1 MINDIIKE
9 EDEEEKNISEKDS
22 SIQYANINRSIKSE
36 SEEENDFEQIN
47 NNDNNIEM
55 YSDDS
60 LSKYTED
67 IFPKIYSKHNK
78 KLEARKTR
86 TLILSSNLNLN
97 EKDEEKRTILHRA
110 CLQLKLSI
118 IKDLI
123 PKLTTKYVNQ
133 LDKYGNSPLILACKY
148 NTEKETNERE
158 KILEILLKNGADV
171 HCIEPINGWTALHWC
186 CFNGD
191 LNCVKILINFGS
203 NFFLP
208 SKYGFFT
215 IDLAGRKLFY
225 ELVSFLL
232 KTAINFLQKIGDYE
246 LLDIDNLISEDLIIS
261 SKNNLFIDNESTER
275 DNDDKNLNIIKL
287 KSHQIENKNNNDIN
301 DNNIEYKFNN
311 KKAHSSKIKS
321 LKLSIL
327 TNVSDLS
334 KINQTIYLRLFTEH
348 CLYWACYFNYNE
360 KIINMFLSLYN
371 ARPAFP
377 LFSLDN
383 KTSLHAACIQ
393 GSFIPFQLLYKT
405 NEIKRK
411 VKEEQDLKS
420 EKTVP
425 VTLES
430 NEYNNYKCISY
441 PNEFNYYKKKFLD
454 SKHFNTL
461 SSEFQN
467 YLKKYFFELVYPK
480 TLIEKL
486 SLSQIFDNDKNTPIT
501 LACKYNNQ
509 NFIKKLKESNL
520 IDNIHDELK
529 PDNNLGYSGYYYLK
543 NSSFKKSFLEE
554 IGKSSYSIPQ
564 VVLEL
569 YKNKKTKSS
578 INLIMKIALN
588 EGLIVS
594 LMESIDSSR
603 VYLLVDITEEFF
615 YKQAEIE
622 KIEIKLL
629 DKNLLLKFENN
640 KNFID
645 IIEPFFSRHYQYII
659 IKCISNCLDTEM
671 LKNQKI
677 LKQIFLT
684 HIPNI
689 TSKIYNTIIKHPF
702 YALNPLCYFFDY
714 FFENKNCTYSYIKLL
729 HAYFGESISMF
740 YAFYAFLTNMY
751 IPLAI
756 ASISYC
762 IVYGKDLFTA
772 QDIYPSFFIIFII
785 WNIVILIKWRRKC
798 NEIQEKWGL
807 KVSSDSQIIRPEF
820 HGDEYYTDLDA
831 PLEKHVSKYDSF
843 ISFFITLPFIILLL
857 GADILVFYLTTKW
870 EDKVKEN
877 EKFWYRY
884 VPSIVRSLALVIVA
898 KIYDMIAVYSTRLE
912 NRKQEDIYEMVMG
925 FKVFIF
931 RLISDFTAVIYSAIV
946 TRDIYRLKTLLYT
959 HICIKYVSEIGSRF
973 FYPLIWNYFFKKIYF
988 KKVLSRTKL
997 YPIKSAEAKYE
1008 PNINNINNNINNISS
1023 PKENQIN
1030 NKEIE
1035 INNDPNLLNIN
1046 TKNQPSISDRTDR
1059 YFKSEDNQIQNQ
1071 SDSDKNVQRL
1081 KTITEILKTH
1091 ELYNRISIISDK
1103 NKNSKKEEFDI
1114 NPDFI
1119 EIQKIFVSK
1128 AAIYYD
1134 YADVL
1139 ITHVLISLFAIII
1152 PFAPLI
1158 CFVFQIISQNARL
1171 YIDIFHLK
1179 RPTPLSCK
1187 NIKTWIQILKINN
1200 VIMSFTNCFLYYFY
1214 GTANFFVEQKTANKI
1229 EIIIFSVEESFFGI
1243 ICAEHLF
1250 IMINFLAQKLISDI
1264 PAWVKKEKEDLIG
1277 YYQIMS
1283 SDKKKKQNLE
1293 LELKI
1298 EKYKNNIK
1306 KLNQEK
1312 KIQNEKMNSFEK
1324 NLNIILKQ
1332 ISLNQKKI
1340 EEYDEAFDEIKKNQI
1355 EKNNNN
1361 TTDENNKMKIY
1372 NKPKIKKLLENKIE
1386 KYNDEQLEK
1395 FDTEKILTTSISQQE
1410 KNDNIN
1416 IFLSTKKIKKNI
1428 NIKLDKTLE
1437 KAIKEILNQNKITL
1451 LTSESEETNIDIIEV
1466 YFDFSLK
1473 KIFDAIEKIIF
1484 QKKFEFFLKNNRSGI
1499 VLCTTCSK
1507 NKGYFICEECSDVL
1521 CSICKENHDKNEFW
1535 QNHTMSVLNL
1545 QLKNN
1550 LIGRDIIYGMSQTSQ
1565 NFIKGEKFFFP
1576 VSTYQNYGY
1585 TNLQKIFDIFYK
1597 YYITYNGINQNNSLN
1612 LKEYMQYRLEHF
1624 TKIEGVPEQAFKY
1637 DLENIIDNCEFNLT
1651 EIFFINRICFKSF
1664 KYFGAKV
1671 TIDIIFEPLKKLQ
1684 NGEFDEKLKILL
1696 NILDIYD
1703 NKIIIKEEMDKF
1715 LTACLYQNYAN
1726 DLSQDKIIENLYP
1739 MEAKFVEYNALYSSI
1754 IYKKNIYQVFYFLL
1768 QCENKEENSD
1778 EE

>member
-9 EDEEEKNISEKDS
+9 EDDEEEKNISENDS
-22 SIQYANINRSIKSE
+22 SIQFRNINKSLNLE
-36 SEEENDFEQIN
+36 SDEENEIEQIN
-47 NNDNNIEM
+47 NNNNNIEI

-60 LSKYTED
+60 LSQYTED
-67 IFPKIYSKHNK
+67 ILPKIYSKHDKYLEIK
-78 KLEARKTR
+78 KTK
-86 TLILSSNLNLN
+86 TLIFSSNLNLN

-118 IKDLI
+118 VKDLI
-123 PKLTTKYVNQ
+123 PKLTPKYVNQ
-133 LDKYGNSPLILACKY
+133 LDKYGNTPLILACKY
-148 NTEKETNERE
+148 NTEKEINERE

-191 LNCVKILINFGS
+191 LNCVKLLINFGS

-225 ELVSFLL
+225 DLVSFLI
-232 KTAINFLQKIGDYE
+232 KTEINFLQKVGDYE
-246 LLDIDNLISEDLIIS
+246 LLDIDNLISEDLIFS
-261 SKNNLFIDNESTER
+261 SKNNLFIDNENTER
-275 DNDDKNLNIIKL
+275 DNDENALNINKI
-287 KSHQIENKNNNDIN
+287 KSHQINNLNNTIKEKNSYYNF
-301 DNNIEYKFNN
+301 K
-311 KKAHSSKIKS
+311 KKAHSSKIKP
-321 LKLSIL
+321 LKLGIL
-327 TNVSDLS
+327 TNMSDLS

-383 KTSLHAACIQ
+383 KTSLHASCIQ

-411 VKEEQDLKS
+411 IKEEQDFKS
-420 EKTVP
+420 EKIIP
-425 VTLES
+425 VTLEQ
-430 NEYNNYKCISY
+430 NELNSYKCISY

-454 SKHFNTL
+454 SKHFKTL
-461 SSEFQN
+461 SGEFQN
-467 YLKKYFFELVYPK
+467 YLKKYFFELIYPK
-480 TLIEKL
+480 TIIEKL

-520 IDNIHDELK
+520 IDNIHDELQ

-543 NSSFKKSFLEE
+543 NSSFKKAFLEE
-554 IGKSSYSIPQ
+554 VGKGSYTIPP

-594 LMESIDSSR
+594 LMESIDNSR
-603 VYLLVDITEEFF
+603 VYLLVDITEEYF

-622 KIEIKLL
+622 KIELKLL

-659 IKCISNCLDTEM
+659 IKCISNCLDIEM
-671 LKNQKI
+671 LKDQKI
-677 LKQIFLT
+677 LNQIFLT

-689 TSKIYNTIIKHPF
+689 TSKIYNTIIKHSF
-702 YALNPLCYFFDY
+702 YALNPLCYFLDY

-740 YAFYAFLTNMY
+740 YAFYGFLTNMY

-756 ASISYC
+756 GSISYA
-762 IVYGKDLFTA
+762 IVYGKDLFTS
-772 QDIYPSFFIIFII
+772 QDIYPSYFIIFII
-785 WNIVILIKWRRKC
+785 WNIVILVKWGRKC

-820 HGDEYYTDLDA
+820 HGDEYYTDLDS

-884 VPSIVRSLALVIVA
+884 LPSIVRSLALVIVA
-898 KIYDMIAVYSTRLE
+898 KIYDMIALYSTRLE

-925 FKVFIF
+925 VKVFIF

-959 HICIKYVSEIGSRF
+959 HIIIKYISEFGSRF
-973 FYPLIWNYFFKKIYF
+973 FYPLFWNYFFKKIYF
-988 KKVLSRTKL
+988 KKVVSKTKL
-997 YPIKSAEAKYE
+997 YPIKHEDKIE
-1008 PNINNINNNINNISS
+1008 DNNTNIKNINDNINL
-1023 PKENQIN
+1023 PKENQVNDNDIEGN
-1030 NKEIE
+1030 N
-1035 INNDPNLLNIN
+1035 NQNLLNIN
-1046 TKNQPSISDRTDR
+1046 TKNQQSISDRTER
-1059 YFKSEDNQIQNQ
+1059 YFKSEVHQIQNQ
-1071 SDSDKNVQRL
+1071 SEPGKEIKLLKKNSEIS
-1081 KTITEILKTH
+1081 KTYES
-1091 ELYNRISIISDK
+1091 YNRISIISD
-1103 NKNSKKEEFDI
+1103 SKKNYKKKVFDI

-1119 EIQKIFVSK
+1119 EIQKIFISK
-1128 AAIYYD
+1128 SPIYYD

-1139 ITHVLISLFAIII
+1139 ITHVLISLFATII
-1152 PFAPLI
+1152 PFAPMF
-1158 CFVFQIISQNARL
+1158 CFFFQILSQNARL

-1187 NIKTWIQILKINN
+1187 NIKIWIQILKINN
-1200 VIMSFTNCFLYYFY
+1200 IIMSFTNCFLYYFY
-1214 GTANFFVEQKTANKI
+1214 GTANFFVEKKTANKI
-1229 EIIIFSVEESFFGI
+1229 EIMIFSVEESFFGI

-1298 EKYKNNIK
+1298 ENYKNNIK
-1306 KLNQEK
+1306 KLIQEK
-1312 KIQNEKMNSFEK
+1312 KIQNEKMKSFEK

-1332 ISLNQKKI
+1332 ISFNQKKI
-1340 EEYDEAFDEIKKNQI
+1340 EEYDDAFDEIKQNQTDKTNLI
-1355 EKNNNN
+1355 
-1361 TTDENNKMKIY
+1361 DENNKMKIY

-1386 KYNDEQLEK
+1386 KYNDEQLER

-1410 KNDNIN
+1410 KNEDTN

-1451 LTSESEETNIDIIEV
+1451 LTSESEETNIDIIEI

-1473 KIFDAIEKIIF
+1473 KIFDTIEKIIF

-1507 NKGYFICEECSDVL
+1507 NKGHFICEECSDVL
-1521 CSICKENHDKNEFW
+1521 CSICKANHDKNEFW
-1535 QNHTMSVLNL
+1535 LNHTMNALNL
-1545 QLKNN
+1545 PLKKN
-1550 LIGRDIIYGMSQTSQ
+1550 LTGRDIIYGMTQTSK
-1565 NFIKGEKFFFP
+1565 NYIKGEKFFFP
-1576 VSTYQNYGY
+1576 VTTYQNYGY
-1585 TNLQKIFDIFYK
+1585 TNLEKIFDIFYK
-1597 YYITYNGINQNNSLN
+1597 YYITYNGINQNNSLS

-1624 TKIEGVPEQAFKY
+1624 TKIESVPEQAFKY
-1637 DLENIIDNCEFNLT
+1637 DLENIINNCEFNLT
-1651 EIFFINRICFKSF
+1651 EIFFINRICFKNF

-1671 TIDIIFEPLKKLQ
+1671 TIDKIFEPLKKLQ
-1684 NGEFDEKLKILL
+1684 NGEFDEKLKIVL

-1703 NKIIIKEEMDKF
+1703 NKIIIKDEMDKF
-1715 LTACLYQNYAN
+1715 LSACLYQNYAN

-1739 MEAKFVEYNALYSSI
+1739 MEAKFMEYNTLYSSI
-1754 IYKKNIYQVFYFLL
+1754 IYKKNIYHIFRNLL
-1768 QCENKEENSD
+1768 QCDDND
-1778 EE
+1778 EDN